1 MTHIPTSTDNFRG
14 ILALLLS
21 QALFVTSDSL
31 IKMAGATLPATQI
44 MALRGVIATALA
56 ASVLIMTVDRSRW
69 RLALQPMVALRA
81 VLEAIS
87 AALFILSLPHLTL
100 AAITVLMQITPLTIT
115 LLSALV
121 LGAHVGWR
129 RWSAII
135 TGFIGVLLVAQPGS
149 ESFSFYSITA
159 IAVALIISVRDL
171 ITRRLDPQIPTA
183 AVTLS
188 TTLSV
193 CVLGFAGMPL
203 QAWQPLG
210 LSAMGLL
217 AASAILVTTANIFI
231 IRAFRG
237 VDVTV
242 VSPFRYFGVL
252 WGLLLSYMI
261 WSDTPNLLALA
272 GMLLIVGSGL
282 CTMHR
287 ESQRM
292 RRSV

>member
-1 MTHIPTSTDNFRG
+1 MTHTPTSADNFRG

-21 QALFVTSDSL
+21 QSLFVTSDNFVK
-31 IKMAGATLPATQI
+31 IAGATLPATQI
-44 MALRGVIATALA
+44 MAIRGIMAMSLA
-56 ASVLIMTVDRSRW
+56 AVVLVMTVDRTKW

-81 VLEAIS
+81 LLEAVS
-87 AALFILSLPHLTL
+87 AGLFILSLPHLTL

-121 LGAHVGWR
+121 LGTHVGWR
-129 RWSAII
+129 RWTAII
-135 TGFIGVLLVAQPGS
+135 VGFIGVTLVAQPGS
-149 ESFSFYSITA
+149 EGFTFYSITA
-159 IAVALIISVRDL
+159 IMVALIISVRDL

-193 CVLGFAGMPL
+193 CVLGFSGMPL
-203 QAWQPLG
+203 QTWQPLSWT
-210 LSAMGLL
+210 LIGLL

-237 VDVTV
+237 TDVTV

-252 WGLLLSYMI
+252 WGLLLGYLV
-261 WSDTPNLLALA
+261 WADTPNLLAFA
-272 GMLLIVGSGL
+272 GMVLIVASGL
-282 CTMHR
+282 YTMHR

-292 RRSV
+292 RQAT